1 MYRNRIH
8 RRTAWRCLA
17 GTVSTLLFACGPAL
31 PAPPA
36 IDWDEAPTGLEQQ
49 ALTDTHFVWHTL
61 RGEAARVHYRPGSF
75 AARHAVML
83 MRSADASVRRAI
95 EIVGIEHY
103 ERPVDVFFFDTRADL
118 IDFVGVPATGYADW
132 ESSSVFLVFSPT
144 WRAFDT
150 HEIAHVVSI
159 NTWGVPAEPIW
170 WIREGL
176 SVYVDGRCREHTV
189 QALAAEY
196 LRRGELPHASDLIYR
211 FANVG
216 EMPGY
221 LGSGSFVGF
230 LYETYGVEAVHRI
243 WQQGADAIETVT
255 GASLDGIDARW
266 RAWLENIESDVEP
279 EEWRRV
285 IDDGCG

>member
-1 MYRNRIH
+1 MRLSP
-8 RRTAWRCLA
+8 RCLA
-17 GTVSTLLFACGPAL
+17 GTVIALLCACESAPPAS
-31 PAPPA
+31 PA
-36 IDWDEAPTGLEQQ
+36 IDWEEAATGLEQQ
-49 ALTDTHFVWHTL
+49 ALADRQFVWHTL

-83 MRSADASVRRAI
+83 TRSADASVRRAI

-103 ERPVDVFFFDTRADL
+103 EHPVDVFFFDTRADL
-118 IDFVGVPATGYADW
+118 IAFVGVPATGYADW

-159 NTWGVPAEPIW
+159 NTWGVPVEPIW

-176 SVYVDGRCREHTV
+176 AVYADGRCREHTV

-196 LRRGELPHASDLIYR
+196 LRRGELPYASDLIYR

-221 LGSGSFVGF
+221 LGSGSLVGF
-230 LYETYGVEAVHRI
+230 LYETYGVEAIHRI
-243 WQQGADAIETVT
+243 WQQGGDAIETVT
-255 GASLDGIDARW
+255 GASLNAIDARW
-266 RAWLENIESDVEP
+266 RAWLENVESDVEP